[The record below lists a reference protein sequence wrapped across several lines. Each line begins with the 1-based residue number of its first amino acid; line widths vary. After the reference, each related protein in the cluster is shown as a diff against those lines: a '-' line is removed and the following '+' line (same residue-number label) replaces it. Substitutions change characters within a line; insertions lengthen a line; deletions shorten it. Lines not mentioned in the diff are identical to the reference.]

1 MIRRYL
7 LALALVPLLA
17 VIACS
22 APAPADTAPATVAIP
37 HGVAT
42 PDGKTGFLVGPE
54 GGVEAVNLED
64 GKTLW
69 AAKGAVR
76 PLAAT
81 DKRFFA
87 EGPGKDKKANGLTVL
102 VYDLT
107 ADGKQ
112 VLESDPVTF
121 PDWVVVGG
129 GPGRTWSADA
139 RFEKGNLLLKW
150 QANSFY
156 YGGAAPPP
164 EVEKAAR
171 KSASGVAQVNLE
183 SGKVEALDADKF
195 PAGPKLPKELEKV
208 QNPLVVGDKVMS
220 LAVEQAGQEQKL
232 VRKAWDL
239 ASGKELE
246 PVTLMQGKSLFY
258 LAGGDGKHVAVHQ
271 ALVKEQL
278 PQGDYAWWVF
288 NLETGKEVIK
298 FPYEEGTTGV
308 SVVGPRA
315 YYVVQTQKPGGFAG
329 VITRTLKAV
338 DLKSGKVV
346 WDRAVESTKIIP
358 PPP

>member
-1 MIRRYL
+1 MFRRYL
-7 LALALVPLLA
+7 FALALVPLA
-17 VIACS
+17 AAFARS
-22 APAPADTAPATVAIP
+22 APAPADAAGSVAIP
-37 HGVAT
+37 YGVAT
-42 PDGKTGFLVGPE
+42 PDGKTGFLVGPN

-69 AAKGAVR
+69 TAKGAVR

-81 DKRFFA
+81 DKRLFA
-87 EGPGKDKKANGLTVL
+87 QGAVKDNKANGLTVL
-102 VYDLT
+102 IYDVT
-107 ADGKQ
+107 QDGKR
-112 VLESDPVTF
+112 VLESEAVTF

-139 RFEKGNLLLKW
+139 RLDKGNLLLKW

-164 EVEKAAR
+164 EIEKAAR

-195 PAGPKLPKELEKV
+195 PSGPKLPKELEKV
-208 QNPLVVGDKVMS
+208 PNPLVVGDKVMS
-220 LAVEQAGQEQKL
+220 LAVEQAGQDQKL

-246 PVTLMQGKSLFY
+246 PVTLMQGKALSPLV
-258 LAGGDGKHVAVHQ
+258 GGDGKHVAVHQ
-271 ALVKEQL
+271 GLVKEQL

-288 NLETGKEVIK
+288 DLETGKEVAK
-298 FPYEEGTTGV
+298 FPYEEQTTGI

-315 YYVVQTQKPGGFAG
+315 FYVVQSQKAGGFG
-329 VITRTLKAV
+329 GIINRTLKAV

-346 WDRAVESTKIIP
+346 WDRPVESTLIMP